1 MYPQHGKIVLG
12 FLFISPGNHMDVEER
27 RKVCVDTSYL
37 LSVGPLPPEFEMV
50 LPPSVEAEAEKYGAL
65 PPMYTVMMPSA
76 PAVKRVMEVAGR
88 TGDTANLSEA
98 DVEVIA
104 LALEL
109 GCPVATDDY
118 DIQNTAAVLGVDVIK
133 GVQRGIAHII
143 KWRFRC
149 TGCGRYYRRK
159 YEECPACGSPLK
171 PVPSSTQ
178 RLSSSRE

>member
-1 MYPQHGKIVLG
+1 MYPLHGKIVLG

-37 LSVGPLPPEFEMV
+37 LSLGPLPPEMEMV
-50 LPPSVEAEAEKYGAL
+50 LTPSVEAEAERYGAL

-76 PAVKRVMEVAGR
+76 TAVKRVMEVAGR
-88 TGDTANLSEA
+88 TGDTVNLSET
-98 DVEVIA
+98 DVEVLA

-118 DIQNTAAVLGVDVIK
+118 DIQNTAAVLGLEVIK
-133 GVQRGIAHII
+133 GVQRGITRII

-159 YEECPACGSPLK
+159 HDVCPVCGSPLR
-171 PVPSSTQ
+171 PVPASTQ